1 MAPTFA
7 PPAGRALRA
16 GLESPELST
25 GWWGA
30 GARLAPPGW
39 GVLGPGATNPP
50 LWGSSFPEMSHETPE
65 PTSDTPQTTPSFPD
79 QAAPQIL
86 PLEAA
91 RIRSLDSSPGLPRW
105 QPEDGD
111 FN

>member
-1 MAPTFA
+1 
-7 PPAGRALRA
+7 
-16 GLESPELST
+16 
-25 GWWGA
+25 
-30 GARLAPPGW
+30 
-39 GVLGPGATNPP
+39 
-50 LWGSSFPEMSHETPE
+50 MSQDTPE
-65 PTSDTPQTTPSFPD
+65 PTTDTHQTTPPFPD